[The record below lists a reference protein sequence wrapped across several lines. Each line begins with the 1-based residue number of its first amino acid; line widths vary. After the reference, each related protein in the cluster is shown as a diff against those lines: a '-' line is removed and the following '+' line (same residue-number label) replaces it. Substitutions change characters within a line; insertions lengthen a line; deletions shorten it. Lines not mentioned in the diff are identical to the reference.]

1 MLSLNEVNIDPVALP
16 DRAGVFRLSLRD
28 DRIAAIDT
36 SQAGS
41 ARWLAIPG
49 LVNLHAHADRSF
61 TVQSFRPRS
70 LSEAITAA
78 AEARAQFT
86 SVDVKERARQLFER
100 SIVHGAT
107 RIRTHTDVDP
117 VVELRS
123 MEGVL
128 AAKAE
133 VSSRLDV
140 EIVAFST
147 SRNDLSDLDAL
158 ARLKRAVDCKPDFIG
173 ASLNASEN
181 PRLALDRLLDLAE
194 QTNAPLDLHLDEH
207 LDPDRMLA
215 PMVVDAVIARGLVG
229 RLTLSHLCTLSAL
242 SEKPARELIGK
253 LARAQVAVIA
263 LPQTNLLLQDRG
275 NGTPRQ
281 RGVTL
286 VRELLD
292 GGVAVC
298 FGTDNVRDWFYPFGD
313 GDMLET
319 AQFAVLTTHIDD
331 NAELLGAICDGRHSL
346 SEGAAADLVLI
357 PASSLDDAL
366 ARRPSQRLVF
376 KRGRQVAGPA
386 LEL

>member
-1 MLSLNEVNIDPVALP
+1 MPPRNDVTIDPVVLP
-16 DRAGVFRLSLRD
+16 DRAGVFRLILRD
-28 DRIAAIDT
+28 GKIGAIDAAH
-36 SQAGS
+36 AGS

-61 TVQSFRPRS
+61 TVQSSRPRS
-70 LSEAITAA
+70 LSEAIAA
-78 AEARAQFT
+78 AASARAAFT
-86 SVDVKERARQLFER
+86 VPDVKERARQLFER

-107 RIRTHTDVDP
+107 RVRTHTDVDP
-117 VVELRS
+117 IVELRS

-128 AAKAE
+128 AAKAD

-158 ARLKRAVDCKPDFIG
+158 DRLKRAVACKPDLIG

-194 QTNAPLDLHLDEH
+194 ESDLPLDLHLDEH
-207 LDPDRMLA
+207 LDPERMLA
-215 PMVVDAVIARGLVG
+215 AMVADAVIARGLIG
-229 RLTLSHLCTLSAL
+229 RLTLSHLCAL
-242 SEKPARELIGK
+242 AAMAEKPARDLIGK
-253 LARAQVAVIA
+253 LARAQATVIA

-275 NGTPRQ
+275 DGTPRR

-292 GGVAVC
+292 GGVAVR

-319 AQFAVLTTHIDD
+319 AQFTVLATHIDD
-331 NAELLGAICDGRHSL
+331 SSELLAAICDGRRSL

-366 ARRPSQRLVF
+366 ARRPPQRLVF
-376 KRGRQVAGPA
+376 KAGRLVR
-386 LEL
+386 